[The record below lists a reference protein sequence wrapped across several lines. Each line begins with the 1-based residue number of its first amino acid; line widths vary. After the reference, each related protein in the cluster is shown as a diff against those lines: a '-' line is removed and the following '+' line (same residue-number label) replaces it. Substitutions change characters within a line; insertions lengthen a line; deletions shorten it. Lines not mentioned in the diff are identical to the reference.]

1 MNFQQAV
8 QTCFR
13 KYVDF
18 SGRAS
23 RPEYW
28 WFILAYVVLAFVTGF
43 IHEYLYFIVVLAF
56 LLPLLAAGARRL
68 HDIGKSGWWL
78 LLGLIPVLGGLVLLY
93 FTVQPSQPES
103 NEYGP
108 PPALV
113 PAGA

>member
-23 RPEYW
+23 RSEYW
-28 WFILAYVVLAFVTGF
+28 WFVLADVVLLVVASL
-43 IHEYLYFIVVLAF
+43 IHEFVYVLVALAF
-56 LLPLLAAGARRL
+56 LLPILAAGARRL

-78 LLGLIPVLGGLVLLY
+78 LISVIPLVNLVLIY
-93 FTVQPSQPES
+93 FMVQPSQAES
-103 NEYGP
+103 NEYGAP
-108 PPALV
+108 PLA
-113 PAGA
+113 AA